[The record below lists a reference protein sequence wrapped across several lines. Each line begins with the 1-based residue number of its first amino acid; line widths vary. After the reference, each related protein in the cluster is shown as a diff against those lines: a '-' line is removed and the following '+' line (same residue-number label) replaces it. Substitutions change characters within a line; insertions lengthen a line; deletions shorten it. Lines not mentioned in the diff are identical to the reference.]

1 MILLIDK
8 PIGITSFDVIRKL
21 RRELG
26 IRKMGHAGTLDPLAS
41 GLLIVATEED
51 TKKLEQFLKLPKTYE
66 VAVRLGEKRS
76 TGDLDGEVVE
86 SSEVGEVTEEQIQEV
101 LSNFAKVHTL
111 QAPLYSAIKV
121 EGKPLYWYARNNVE
135 VEVPIREMEVTGVKL
150 LNIEKDEEFTTVNLE
165 LAVTSGA
172 YIRTLAEEFGR
183 ILGYPATT
191 AALRRTII
199 GEYSVEDAKK
209 IAAD

>member
-8 PIGITSFDVIRKL
+8 PVGITSFDVIRKL
-21 RRELG
+21 RKELSL
-26 IRKMGHAGTLDPLAS
+26 RKMGHAGTLDPLAS

-66 VAVRLGEKRS
+66 VSVRLGEKRS
-76 TGDLDGEVVE
+76 TGDLDGEVIE
-86 SSEVGEVTEEQIQEV
+86 SADVGEVTEEQIQEV
-101 LSNFAKVHTL
+101 LSGFAKVHTL

-121 EGKPLYWYARNNVE
+121 EGKPLYWYARNNIE

-150 LNIEKDEEFTTVNLE
+150 LNIEKGEEFTAVNLE
-165 LAVTSGA
+165 LAVTSGT

-183 ILGYPATT
+183 LLGYPATT
-191 AALRRTII
+191 ASLRRTII